1 MFTFDF
7 GVKYGQ
13 IIQHHVLVCGI
24 QCVCKCWTGVWGS
37 AFSILFNRILGF
49 NDVPNGSTMEE
60 ELGTITSFFTDPRTV
75 LHCLSTLC
83 FNENTSVFICMPHK
97 FLHICIECKCPSFTK
112 FYIFFFP
119 CVLEECCRMMVPCVF
134 ACLTVR
140 WYETVML
147 SDSYTIVWLLR
158 NLFK

>member
-1 MFTFDF
+1 MYMFTFDI

-60 ELGTITSFFTDPRTV
+60 ELGTITSFFTDPRT
-75 LHCLSTLC
+75 
-83 FNENTSVFICMPHK
+83 
-97 FLHICIECKCPSFTK
+97 SFTLP
-112 FYIFFFP
+112 FY
-119 CVLEECCRMMVPCVF
+119 
-134 ACLTVR
+134 T
-140 WYETVML
+140 
-147 SDSYTIVWLLR
+147 
-158 NLFK
+158 LF